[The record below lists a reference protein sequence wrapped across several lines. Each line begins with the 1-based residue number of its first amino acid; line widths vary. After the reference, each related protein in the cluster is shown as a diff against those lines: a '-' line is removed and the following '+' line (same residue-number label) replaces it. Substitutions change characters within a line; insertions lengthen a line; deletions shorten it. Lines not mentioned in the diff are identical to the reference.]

1 MKKKRNKRNIM
12 DEYLK
17 KIELLNTINNNEYYI
32 RLNSYLDYILSNK
45 DQFKN
50 KTLSPIENKL
60 NLVHDPLL
68 EKIKQ
73 YNNLFN

>member
-1 MKKKRNKRNIM
+1 M
-12 DEYLK
+12 DEYIK
-17 KIELLNTINNNEYYI
+17 KIELLNTSNNNEYYI

-45 DQFKN
+45 DQYKN
-50 KTLSPIENKL
+50 KTLPPIENKL

-73 YNNLFN
+73 YNKLFN

>member
-1 MKKKRNKRNIM
+1 M
-12 DEYLK
+12 DEYIK
-17 KIELLNTINNNEYYI
+17 KIELLNTSNNNEYYI

-50 KTLSPIENKL
+50 KTLLKIENKL
-60 NLVHDPLL
+60 NLVNDPLL

-73 YNNLFN
+73 YKNLFDYIV